1 MFTSQ
6 RMGWCTDH
14 GMNKLMMQTTQVI
27 LPQLKF
33 PHSKQSQIHSVWT
46 VHQPNK
52 RAMNRKGSKRTYNI
66 ICKTL
71 GWHDYNPN
79 RLCASRKIPRIWF
92 KLLLYSRRT
101 RQGIKKAANFPSPVA
116 VQQNIFFPSRIPEI
130 SLSWTACRPMLLQS
144 SSQSPWWSR
153 LSRPTRSCQQCPK
166 AIIFKP

>member
-1 MFTSQ
+1 
-6 RMGWCTDH
+6 
-14 GMNKLMMQTTQVI
+14 MMQTTQVI

-116 VQQNIFFPSRIPEI
+116 MQQSIFFPSRMPEI
-130 SLSWTACRPMLLQS
+130 SLSWTACRPFIHVGTIFFTIALMV
-144 SSQSPWWSR
+144 
-153 LSRPTRSCQQCPK
+153 SRPTISCQQCPK
-166 AIIFKP
+166 AILSKP